1 MKTTDRHGR
10 NTDRHDRTRTRE
22 EGLIP
27 KHGGYRNTKSWQL
40 ADLIYDVT
48 VRFCDRFVDRRSR
61 THDQMVQAARSGCQ
75 NLQEGSIDSAT
86 SRKIELKLTGTAKG
100 SLEELRRDY
109 QKFLVHR
116 ELPEWPP
123 GHPALER
130 FKVQRCAT
138 LDEFRA
144 WVAQEYTRFKADRGN
159 TDKRGQTQ
167 DPACN
172 APLNRP
178 ESVPVRACPCPS
190 VSLRDFGAVCAANG
204 ALSLL
209 NLCIY
214 LVGRQMEAQAKAFEE
229 EGGFTERLYRIRQDR
244 RGRA

>member
-1 MKTTDRHGR
+1 MR
-10 NTDRHDRTRTRE
+10 NTDAHGPAVKGDD
-22 EGLIP
+22 GLIP

-86 SRKIELKLTGTAKG
+86 SKKIELKLTGTARG

-109 QKFLVHR
+109 EKFLAHR

-123 GHPALER
+123 EHPALER
-130 FKVQRCAT
+130 FKARHCAT
-138 LDEFRA
+138 LKDFRA
-144 WVAQEYTRFKADRGN
+144 WVAEEYAWFKVAQRDTDGN
-159 TDKRGQTQ
+159 GRTPT
-167 DPACN
+167 PECPTPPVENACM
-172 APLNRP
+172 
-178 ESVPVRACPCPS
+178 SS
-190 VSLRDFGAVCAANG
+190 HDFGATCAANG

-214 LVGRQMEAQAKAFEE
+214 LVGRQLEAQAKAFEE
-229 EGGFTERLYRIRQDR
+229 EGGFTERLHRIRKAR